1 MSPFSGVH
9 LQDGVEDADVRE
21 SYDGHC
27 DHNDGARR
35 DGRDN
40 FSSGDILAGKFKH
53 RGEVTEKVIY
63 MIWSTERQ
71 SQ

>member
-1 MSPFSGVH
+1 MRGAGGEGLVSPFSGAH

-21 SYDGHC
+21 RYDRHC

-40 FSSGDILAGKFKH
+40 FNDGDI
-53 RGEVTEKVIY
+53 
-63 MIWSTERQ
+63 
-71 SQ
+71 